1 MKTKKRREKKKKGNE
16 RGVGVIIL
24 STCVAGAHNS
34 VTTDKIHRLRVVVN
48 LKAVRVSSAYIK
60 RERWM
65 ELNGSVGRINLK
77 SFFQSLSTRCQFGSD
92 ERFNS
97 VKFICFLIFFFFV
110 TCMSGGR
117 GLNTRV

>member
-1 MKTKKRREKKKKGNE
+1 MTFMPKFRITRSRAWKRGSKRTFKKKKNKEQRKKKGNE

-34 VTTDKIHRLRVVVN
+34 VTTDKIHRPRVVVN

-65 ELNGSVGRINLK
+65 ELTDRWEGS
-77 SFFQSLSTRCQFGSD
+77 T
-92 ERFNS
+92 
-97 VKFICFLIFFFFV
+97 
-110 TCMSGGR
+110 
-117 GLNTRV
+117 